1 MFFLWLW
8 LNSLWTPEEQSLSYH
23 LLNFN
28 AGYPA
33 WPAMAESIY
42 RTEFQQY
49 KCGLVLKMLTK
60 RHLKNL
66 NNDVD
71 NQFLH
76 LGTKAFWKKMFDVE
90 KWNKNDFFIYPD

>member
-1 MFFLWLW
+1 
-8 LNSLWTPEEQSLSYH
+8 
-23 LLNFN
+23 
-28 AGYPA
+28 
-33 WPAMAESIY
+33 MAESIY